1 MDCFQIE
8 GPVALSGSVSIAG
21 SKNAALPILAASLL
35 AEQPAELHRI
45 PRLGDVRVML
55 RVLGCLGSEILP
67 LLPDRPGKKRTG
79 RALALSV
86 PDAGPVAVPERLARA
101 MRASFCVLGPLLAR
115 RGRAVVPLPGGCRI
129 GQRPIDLHLAGLAA
143 LGADL
148 SVQGDQ
154 VVGRAGRLRG
164 ATINQTGP
172 RGSTVTRTAKIISA
186 PTPARGKTV
195 ILGAAREPEIDD
207 LGRFL
212 QSLGARIEGLG
223 TDVIEIVGVDS
234 LAGTRHTIVADRI
247 EAATLLL
254 AGAITGRWARSAD
267 NSLRVTDVV
276 PEDLAPVLA
285 ALEAVG
291 FDIAQGDDWVA
302 IRSAGRPLP
311 ADLVPQRRI
320 LGCRPTC
327 RPSSRRCW
335 LWPAAAVRCATMFFP
350 SGFAMRP
357 NCGDSAPAS
366 RFRPAPL
373 RSMAA
378 ARCVP
383 RQWLPRT
390 CGPARPSSWP
400 RSPPAVAQP
409 SGELITWTAATNR
422 STCEAA
428 LAFGA
433 QDRTRDA
440 RYRQSFALLA
450 APSQR
455 VKTSL
460 PARRPVG
467 RVQSSEAKTHQFR
480 CD

>member
-35 AEQPAELHRI
+35 AEHPVQLHRI

-55 RVLGCLGSEILP
+55 RVLGCLGSEIFP
-67 LLPDRPGKKRTG
+67 LSGG
-79 RALALSV
+79 AWAIAS

-129 GQRPIDLHLAGLAA
+129 GPRPIDLHLAGLAA

-154 VVGRAGRLRG
+154 VIGRAGRLRG
-164 ATINQTGP
+164 ATINLTGP
-172 RGSTVTRTAKIISA
+172 HGSTVTGTANILSA
-186 PTPARGKTV
+186 ATRARGKTT
-195 ILGAAREPEIDD
+195 ILGAAREPEIVD

-223 TDVIEIVGVDS
+223 TDVIEIVGVES
-234 LAGTRHTIVADRI
+234 LAGARHTVVADRI

-276 PEDLAPVLA
+276 PADIGPVLA

-291 FDIAQGDDWVA
+291 FDIAQGDDWAA

-311 ADLVPQRRI
+311 ANLVTAPHPG
-320 LGCRPTC
+320 LPTD
-327 RPSSRRCW
+327 
-335 LWPAAAVRCATMFFP
+335 V
-350 SGFAMRP
+350 
-357 NCGDSAPAS
+357 
-366 RFRPAPL
+366 
-373 RSMAA
+373 
-378 ARCVP
+378 
-383 RQWLPRT
+383 Q
-390 CGPARPSSWP
+390 
-400 RSPPAVAQP
+400 AQF
-409 SGELITWTAATNR
+409 T
-422 STCEAA
+422 
-428 LAFGA
+428 
-433 QDRTRDA
+433 
-440 RYRQSFALLA
+440 ALLA
-450 APSQR
+450 LACGRSR
-455 VKTSL
+455 VRDDVFPERFRHAAQLRRFGAGITVQGGTASIEGRRSL
-460 PARRPVG
+460 HAATVVASDLRASSALVLAALTASGRSTVRRIDHLDRGYESLDVKLRSLGARIERVTQPAIVHSTRRAVTV
-467 RVQSSEAKTHQFR
+467 R
-480 CD
+480 